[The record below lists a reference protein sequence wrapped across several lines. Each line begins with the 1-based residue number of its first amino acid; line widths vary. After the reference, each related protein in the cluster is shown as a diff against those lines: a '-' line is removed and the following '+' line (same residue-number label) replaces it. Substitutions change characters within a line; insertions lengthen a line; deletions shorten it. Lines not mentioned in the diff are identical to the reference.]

1 MLNKA
6 KKHKQNLILLV
17 ILGVSLI
24 IWYMPVS
31 ETLPENGWHLLIIF
45 IATIIGI
52 VLNPLPMGVITLLS
66 ILACVLTNTLSLA
79 ECLSGFS
86 DSIVWLIIFA
96 FFISNGFIK
105 TGLGSR
111 IAYYVLSKI
120 GHSTLGIS
128 YALVIADFI
137 LSPLIPSA
145 SARGGGIIFPIAK
158 SICKSFSD
166 EEHPGISSR
175 NGGFIMSVCAQSTVI
190 TSTLF
195 ITAMAANPLA
205 VKFAASAGIAISW
218 TDWALAAIVPGI
230 VSLGIMPLVVYY
242 LYPPTI
248 RYSNSAPQ
256 IAKEKLDA
264 MGKIS
269 LHEIIMMAV
278 FVILIA
284 LWINGSKFGLSPT
297 TVALLGLSILLV
309 AKVIH
314 FEDNLADKGA
324 WHTFIWFGT
333 LVMLSD
339 FLSKFGLM
347 TWFGSKLQFFLM
359 SSSPVNSLI
368 ILSLIYFYIH
378 YFFAS
383 TTAHISVLLP
393 TFLVLFINAGVPGVI
408 AALILSFLS
417 TLSSGLTHF
426 GLSSTPIFFGAGYMR
441 TKDWWYIGLVTS
453 IVYLLIW
460 GGVGGMWWKLLNL
473 W

>member
-6 KKHKQNLILLV
+6 KKHKQNLILF
-17 ILGVSLI
+17 I
-24 IWYMPVS
+24 IFGLSSIMWYLPVS
-31 ETLPENGWHLLIIF
+31 EALPENGWHLLIIF
-45 IATIIGI
+45 TATIVGI
-52 VLNPLPMGVITLLS
+52 ILNPLPMGVIALLS
-66 ILACVLTNTLSLA
+66 VLACVLTNTLSLA
-79 ECLSGFS
+79 ECLSGFG
-86 DSIVWLIIFA
+86 DSIVWLIVFA
-96 FFISNGFIK
+96 FFISHGFIK

-128 YALVIADFI
+128 YALVIADFV

-190 TSTLF
+190 TSALF
-195 ITAMAANPLA
+195 VTAMAANPLA
-205 VKFAASAGIAISW
+205 IKFAASAGIAISW

-230 VSLGIMPLVVYY
+230 ISLAVMPLVVYY
-242 LYPPTI
+242 LYPPAI

-256 IAKEKLDA
+256 IAREKLDA

-269 LHEIIMMAV
+269 LQEIIMMAV

-297 TVALLGLSILLV
+297 TVALMGLSILLV
-309 AKVIH
+309 TKVIN

-347 TWFGSKLQFFLM
+347 TWIGTKLQFLFI
-359 SSSPVNSLI
+359 SSSPINSLI

-378 YFFAS
+378 YLFAS

-393 TFLVLFINAGVPGVI
+393 TFLILFINAGVPGLI
-408 AALILSFLS
+408 ATLILSFLS
-417 TLSSGLTHF
+417 TLSAGLTHF

-453 IVYLLIW
+453 IIYLLIW
-460 GGVGGMWWKLLNL
+460 GGIGGMWWKLLNL

>member
-6 KKHKQNLILLV
+6 KKHKQTLILF
-17 ILGVSLI
+17 I
-24 IWYMPVS
+24 IFGLSSIMWYLPVS
-31 ETLPENGWHLLIIF
+31 EALPENGWHLLIIF
-45 IATIIGI
+45 TATIVGI
-52 VLNPLPMGVITLLS
+52 ILNPLPMGVIALLS
-66 ILACVLTNTLSLA
+66 VLACVLTNTLSLA
-79 ECLSGFS
+79 ECLSGFG
-86 DSIVWLIIFA
+86 DSIVWLIVFA
-96 FFISNGFIK
+96 FFISHGFIK

-128 YALVIADFI
+128 YALVIADFV

-190 TSTLF
+190 TSALF
-195 ITAMAANPLA
+195 VTAMAANPLA
-205 VKFAASAGIAISW
+205 IKFAASAGITISW

-230 VSLGIMPLVVYY
+230 ISLAVMPLVVYY
-242 LYPPTI
+242 LYPPAI

-256 IAKEKLDA
+256 IAREKLDA

-269 LHEIIMMAV
+269 LQEIIMMAV

-297 TVALLGLSILLV
+297 TVALMGLSILLV
-309 AKVIH
+309 TKVIN

-347 TWFGSKLQFFLM
+347 TWIGGNLQFLFM
-359 SSSPVNSLI
+359 SSSPINSLI

-378 YFFAS
+378 YLFAS

-393 TFLVLFINAGVPGVI
+393 TFLVLFINAGVPGLM
-408 AALILSFLS
+408 ATLILSFLS
-417 TLSSGLTHF
+417 TLSAGLTHF

-453 IVYLLIW
+453 IIYLLIW
-460 GGVGGMWWKLLNL
+460 GGIGGMWWKLLNL

>member
-6 KKHKQNLILLV
+6 KKHKQTLILF
-17 ILGVSLI
+17 I
-24 IWYMPVS
+24 IFGLSSIMWYLPVS
-31 ETLPENGWHLLIIF
+31 EALPENGWHLLIIF
-45 IATIIGI
+45 TATIVGI
-52 VLNPLPMGVITLLS
+52 ILNPLPMGVIALLS
-66 ILACVLTNTLSLA
+66 VLACVLTNTLSLA
-79 ECLSGFS
+79 ECLSGFG
-86 DSIVWLIIFA
+86 DSIVWLIVFA
-96 FFISNGFIK
+96 FFISHGFIK

-128 YALVIADFI
+128 YALVIADFV

-190 TSTLF
+190 TSALF
-195 ITAMAANPLA
+195 VTAMAANPLA
-205 VKFAASAGIAISW
+205 IKFAASAGIAISW

-230 VSLGIMPLVVYY
+230 ISLAVMPLVVYY
-242 LYPPTI
+242 LYPPAI

-256 IAKEKLDA
+256 IAREKLDA

-269 LHEIIMMAV
+269 LQEIIMMAV

-297 TVALLGLSILLV
+297 TVALMGLSILLV
-309 AKVIH
+309 TKVIN

-347 TWFGSKLQFFLM
+347 TWIGSKLQFLFM
-359 SSSPVNSLI
+359 SSSPINSLI

-378 YFFAS
+378 YLFAS

-393 TFLVLFINAGVPGVI
+393 TFLVLFINAGVPGLM
-408 AALILSFLS
+408 ATLILSFLS
-417 TLSSGLTHF
+417 TLSAGLTHF

-453 IVYLLIW
+453 IIYLLIW
-460 GGVGGMWWKLLNL
+460 GGIGGMWWKLLNL

>member
-6 KKHKQNLILLV
+6 KKHKQTLILF
-17 ILGVSLI
+17 I
-24 IWYMPVS
+24 IFGLSSIMWYLPVS
-31 ETLPENGWHLLIIF
+31 EALPENGWHLLIIF
-45 IATIIGI
+45 TATIVGI
-52 VLNPLPMGVITLLS
+52 ILNPLPMGVIALLS
-66 ILACVLTNTLSLA
+66 VLACVLTNTLSLA
-79 ECLSGFS
+79 ECLSGFG
-86 DSIVWLIIFA
+86 DSIVWLIVFA
-96 FFISNGFIK
+96 FFISHGFIK

-128 YALVIADFI
+128 YALVIADFV

-190 TSTLF
+190 TSALF
-195 ITAMAANPLA
+195 VTAMAANPLA
-205 VKFAASAGIAISW
+205 IKFAASAGIAISW

-230 VSLGIMPLVVYY
+230 ISLAVMPLAVYY
-242 LYPPTI
+242 LYPPAI

-256 IAKEKLDA
+256 IAREKLDA

-269 LHEIIMMAV
+269 LQEIIMIAV

-297 TVALLGLSILLV
+297 TVALMGLSILLV
-309 AKVIH
+309 TKVIN

-347 TWFGSKLQFFLM
+347 TWIGTKLQFLFI
-359 SSSPVNSLI
+359 SSSPINSLI

-378 YFFAS
+378 YLFAS

-393 TFLVLFINAGVPGVI
+393 TFLVLFINAGIPGLI
-408 AALILSFLS
+408 ATLILSFLS
-417 TLSSGLTHF
+417 TLSAGLTHF

-453 IVYLLIW
+453 IIYLLIW
-460 GGVGGMWWKLLNL
+460 GGIGGMWWKLLNL